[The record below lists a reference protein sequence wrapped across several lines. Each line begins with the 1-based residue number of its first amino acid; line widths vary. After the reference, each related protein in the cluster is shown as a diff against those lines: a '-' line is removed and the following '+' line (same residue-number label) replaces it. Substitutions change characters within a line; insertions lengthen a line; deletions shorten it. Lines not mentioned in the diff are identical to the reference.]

1 MPSALDTVIAVPV
14 RNEAERIV
22 ACLRAIDAQ
31 TGLAP
36 GRLGLVLFLNNCSDG
51 TPDIVADLL
60 PRLTL
65 PVRVIERTYA
75 GAHAGWA
82 RRAAMDAAAAWLDEV
97 GASGTLLTTDADS
110 RVPPDWVAANL
121 AALDAGADA
130 VAGRV
135 ELIPEEAA
143 LLPPSLPA
151 RGRLEDAYDA
161 LITEMEARIDPDPSD
176 PWPCHRTTI
185 GASLAVR
192 RSAYGAVGGMPE
204 IPLGEDGAFVAA
216 LLEQGFRVR
225 HDRAVMVWISARLTG
240 RAAGGVADTIRS
252 RCEEPD
258 ALCDARM
265 EAVPPRA
272 APLRL
277 ARAPAPPARAGPV
290 GPRSRLGAPPR
301 HPRCGGP
308 PHRRPAAGRRDR
320 RRGGPRQPAPR
331 LSPADAAPAARPD
344 PPRPSRPAGAA
355 TGAAAAPRDPGPPAG
370 RNGAL
375 GHRRRLNARFRK
387 DTSFRGSRAE
397 PWLWRETG
405 ALPRYPGKGMI
416 PLRSRIYASS
426 RVSPKIGSK
435 AARRAMSTSGRL
447 TMRPRSARLVT
458 PCSRTPQGTMPE
470 NATGPA
476 RR

>member
-1 MPSALDTVIAVPV
+1 MPSVLDTVIAVPV

-110 RVPPDWVAANL
+110 RVPPDWIAANL

-265 EAVPPRA
+265 EAVPRALHRYAWRARLRRLHGQGRLTHDLAWARRLAIPDAEARRIAALPRVGEIVA
-272 APLRL
+272 AVDRASPRLAYRPLMPRQLPGQIRL
-277 ARAPAPPARAGPV
+277 ARLVLPVLRLVLRLRRATPALPPVATVPSAI
-290 GPRSRLGAPPR
+290 
-301 HPRCGGP
+301 
-308 PHRRPAAGRRDR
+308 
-320 RRGGPRQPAPR
+320 
-331 LSPADAAPAARPD
+331 ADA
-344 PPRPSRPAGAA
+344 
-355 TGAAAAPRDPGPPAG
+355 
-370 RNGAL
+370 
-375 GHRRRLNARFRK
+375 
-387 DTSFRGSRAE
+387 
-397 PWLWRETG
+397 
-405 ALPRYPGKGMI
+405 
-416 PLRSRIYASS
+416 
-426 RVSPKIGSK
+426 
-435 AARRAMSTSGRL
+435 
-447 TMRPRSARLVT
+447 
-458 PCSRTPQGTMPE
+458 
-470 NATGPA
+470 
-476 RR
+476 